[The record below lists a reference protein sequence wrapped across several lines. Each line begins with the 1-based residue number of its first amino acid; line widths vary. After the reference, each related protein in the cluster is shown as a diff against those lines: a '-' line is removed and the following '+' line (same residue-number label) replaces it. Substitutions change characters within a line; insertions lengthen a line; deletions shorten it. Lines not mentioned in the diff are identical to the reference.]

1 LAAHGADVAIN
12 YVTSATAAEE
22 VARQIREKHG
32 VKAITVQADVSN
44 DQDVARLFQ
53 ETKSQLGRID
63 IVMVFLECPPQPPH
77 LE

>member
-1 LAAHGADVAIN
+1 LAAHGADVVIN

-53 ETKSQLGRID
+53 ETKNQLGRID
-63 IVMVFLECPPQPPH
+63 IVMVFLQCPPKPPH
-77 LE
+77 LQ